1 MKALV
6 FAAGLGTRLRPLTDS
21 IPKAL
26 VSVGGVPML
35 ERVILK
41 LKACGIDAF
50 VVNTCHFAVKIEEFL
65 ASRQDFGVHIDL
77 SFEPGGPYGDVREWH
92 PRDILCVRA
101 TVEGR
106 AELSAPEGVRD
117 DQA

>member
-1 MKALV
+1 MTDEARSCRVQVLV
-6 FAAGLGTRLRPLTDS
+6 DGHAVADCECLCCSVEVERGGV
-21 IPKAL
+21 K
-26 VSVGGVPML
+26 VSV
-35 ERVILK
+35 
-41 LKACGIDAF
+41 
-50 VVNTCHFAVKIEEFL
+50 
-65 ASRQDFGVHIDL
+65 
-77 SFEPGGPYGDVREWH
+77 EPGGPYGDVREWH

>member
-1 MKALV
+1 MTDEARRCGGQVLV
-6 FAAGLGTRLRPLTDS
+6 DGHAVADCVCLNGDVEIER
-21 IPKAL
+21 
-26 VSVGGVPML
+26 GGVK
-35 ERVILK
+35 V
-41 LKACGIDAF
+41 C
-50 VVNTCHFAVKIEEFL
+50 V
-65 ASRQDFGVHIDL
+65 
-77 SFEPGGPYGDVREWH
+77 EPDGPYGPVREWH